1 MIPNLE
7 AISALY
13 KAFYDID
20 AYPVILDR
28 SIMTDVSD
36 YLLVMDNLS
45 PTYKVIIL
53 CYFQTIALIDIED
66 TLAA

>member
-20 AYPVILDR
+20 AYPVTLDR

-45 PTYKVIIL
+45 TTYKVFIFSIFRL
-53 CYFQTIALIDIED
+53 L
-66 TLAA
+66 L

>member
-45 PTYKVIIL
+45 PTYKVII
-53 CYFQTIALIDIED
+53 
-66 TLAA
+66 

>member
-53 CYFQTIALIDIED
+53 CYF
-66 TLAA
+66 